1 MSEYKSH
8 KCSVLSRS
16 QLWEQLDIPLRS
28 RSSPFIA
35 RTLVWSMTIAEL
47 FSAGSSD
54 WLRVNPKLRTYWHTL
69 IAVTTV
75 PLLTVAAITIAIFE
89 DFPVVRFIGVVSILG
104 IMIFA
109 IWAWVLVTRR
119 VCSIGYRLESRELKV
134 SSGIMFRRVV
144 SVPFARM
151 QLVEVSAGP
160 LERAFS
166 LASVQLHTASAS
178 TDATIPGLD
187 PERAAEIRDALAAH
201 SATSAASAAVTTAGL
216 WGIN

>member
-1 MSEYKSH
+1 
-8 KCSVLSRS
+8 
-16 QLWEQLDIPLRS
+16 
-28 RSSPFIA
+28 
-35 RTLVWSMTIAEL
+35 MTIAEL

-54 WLRVNPKLRTYWHTL
+54 WLRVNPKLRTYWHAL
-69 IAVTTV
+69 IILTTV
-75 PLLTVAAITIAIFE
+75 PLLIVAAVVLVFEWNVAILKLMALI
-89 DFPVVRFIGVVSILG
+89 FIGGIVVCGTWSW
-104 IMIFA
+104 F
-109 IWAWVLVTRR
+109 LVTRR
-119 VCSIGYRLESRELKV
+119 VRSIGYRIEARELKV

-187 PERAAEIRDALAAH
+187 PERAAELRDALASH
-201 SATSAASAAVTTAGL
+201 SATAGL
-216 WGIN
+216 

>member
-1 MSEYKSH
+1 
-8 KCSVLSRS
+8 
-16 QLWEQLDIPLRS
+16 
-28 RSSPFIA
+28 
-35 RTLVWSMTIAEL
+35 MTIAEL
-47 FSAGSSD
+47 FSSGSSD

-75 PLLTVAAITIAIFE
+75 PLLTVAAIAIAIFE
-89 DFPVVRFIGVVSILG
+89 DVPMVRFIGVVSIMV

-119 VCSIGYRLESRELKV
+119 VRSIGYRLESRELKV

-201 SATSAASAAVTTAGL
+201 SATSASSAVVTTAGL
-216 WGIN
+216 

>member
-1 MSEYKSH
+1 
-8 KCSVLSRS
+8 
-16 QLWEQLDIPLRS
+16 
-28 RSSPFIA
+28 
-35 RTLVWSMTIAEL
+35 MTIAEL
-47 FSAGSSD
+47 FSAGSTD

-69 IAVTTV
+69 IALTTV
-75 PLLTVAAITIAIFE
+75 PLLIVAAIVIGISE
-89 DFPVVRFIGVVSILG
+89 GVPVVRFIGIASIIA

-119 VCSIGYRLESRELKV
+119 VRSIGYRLESRELKV

-187 PERAAEIRDALAAH
+187 PERAAEIRDALASH
-201 SATSAASAAVTTAGL
+201 SATAGL
-216 WGIN
+216 

>member
-1 MSEYKSH
+1 
-8 KCSVLSRS
+8 
-16 QLWEQLDIPLRS
+16 
-28 RSSPFIA
+28 
-35 RTLVWSMTIAEL
+35 MTIAEL
-47 FSAGSSD
+47 FSAGSTD

-75 PLLTVAAITIAIFE
+75 PLLTVAAIAIAIFE
-89 DFPVVRFIGVVSILG
+89 DVPVVRFIGVVSIMV

-119 VCSIGYRLESRELKV
+119 VRSIGYRLESRELKV

-201 SATSAASAAVTTAGL
+201 SATSASSAVVTTAGL
-216 WGIN
+216 

>member
-1 MSEYKSH
+1 
-8 KCSVLSRS
+8 
-16 QLWEQLDIPLRS
+16 
-28 RSSPFIA
+28 
-35 RTLVWSMTIAEL
+35 MTIAEL
-47 FSAGSSD
+47 FSAGSTD

-75 PLLTVAAITIAIFE
+75 PLLTAAAIAIAIFE
-89 DFPVVRFIGVVSILG
+89 DVPMVRFIGVVSIMV

-119 VCSIGYRLESRELKV
+119 VRSIGYRLESRELKV

-187 PERAAEIRDALAAH
+187 PERAAEIRDALAVH
-201 SATSAASAAVTTAGL
+201 SATSAAATTAGL
-216 WGIN
+216 

>member
-1 MSEYKSH
+1 
-8 KCSVLSRS
+8 
-16 QLWEQLDIPLRS
+16 
-28 RSSPFIA
+28 
-35 RTLVWSMTIAEL
+35 MTIAEL

-54 WLRVNPKLRTYWHTL
+54 WLRVNPKLRTYWHAL
-69 IAVTTV
+69 IILTTV
-75 PLLTVAAITIAIFE
+75 PLLIVAA
-89 DFPVVRFIGVVSILG
+89 VVLVFAWNVVILKLMALIFIGGIVVFGTWSW
-104 IMIFA
+104 F
-109 IWAWVLVTRR
+109 LVTRR
-119 VCSIGYRLESRELKV
+119 VRSIGYRIEARELKV

-187 PERAAEIRDALAAH
+187 PERAGELRDALASH
-201 SATSAASAAVTTAGL
+201 SATAGL
-216 WGIN
+216 